1 MLYNCNKIGGFKL
14 SERKTKKHRQYTIE
28 EKNEI
33 VQMYLSGDTKG
44 IGALTKDL
52 GLGSSRQ
59 VRDWIKQYREF
70 GTTVDRR
77 GRGNKNEVPNKGRPK
92 NPVELEDMS
101 REQLIEHIRMIEDI
115 KKAVAYLKRQKKNMK

>member
-1 MLYNCNKIGGFKL
+1 M

-33 VQMYLSGDTKG
+33 VQMYLLGETKG
-44 IGALTKDL
+44 IRVLTKDL

-59 VRDWIKQYREF
+59 VRDWIKQYQEF

-92 NPVELEDMS
+92 NPVKLEDMS

-115 KKAVAYLKRQKKNMK
+115 KN